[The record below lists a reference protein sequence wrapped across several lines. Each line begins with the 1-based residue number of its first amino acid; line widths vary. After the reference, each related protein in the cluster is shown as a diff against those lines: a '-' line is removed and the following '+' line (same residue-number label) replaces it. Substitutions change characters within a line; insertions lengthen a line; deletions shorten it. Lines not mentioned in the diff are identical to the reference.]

1 MKSLSLKVM
10 TLLMVALVLSAG
22 GCSNENEMSSP
33 EGAVKGYLK
42 AINKAKKR
50 ILITFELTF
59 STLGKVLADS
69 KQVRM

>member
-10 TLLMVALVLSAG
+10 TLLMVALVLSASS
-22 GCSNENEMSSP
+22 CSNEMSSP
-33 EGAVKGYLK
+33 EGTVKGYLK

-59 STLGKVLADS
+59 STLGKVLA
-69 KQVRM
+69 R